1 MKKIHYLPTV
11 DEDNRPVVIKVKVI
25 GDRGQ
30 WRLLHIMGEKFKNES
45 EVVVHERHLTQDWL
59 AAWIKAKS
67 ISGFRRSCRN
77 GHTSARVK
85 RSYDR
90 RDLSEDWSC
99 QPKRRCDTKEKAL
112 RTQHECSERMG
123 VETV

>member
-1 MKKIHYLPTV
+1 MKKVHYLPTV
-11 DEDNRPVVIKVKVI
+11 DEENRPAVIKVKII

-30 WRLLHIMGEKFKNES
+30 WRLLHIMGEKFKNEG
-45 EVVVHERHLTQDWL
+45 EVIVHERHLTQDWL

-85 RSYDR
+85 RSGADDR
-90 RDLSEDWSC
+90 NAESDVKRSAKRPQSAGRDARGGRNGVTS
-99 QPKRRCDTKEKAL
+99 KRP
-112 RTQHECSERMG
+112 
-123 VETV
+123 